1 MTPSFHIAKIP
12 RQRHFLAVFFI
23 SFMWGTFGVDRMY
36 MGKWGTGVA
45 KLLTLGGLGAWTLI
59 DLILV
64 MSGSMLDKQGRPML
78 QITEYKSFANKT
90 VLIFAI
96 VLGVVVLINGIA
108 LIAAVSQLMTQ
119 LQGGNLPGLDI
130 LKGSGL
136 NSDGLQQLG
145 L

>member
-1 MTPSFHIAKIP
+1 MTPALHITKIP

-36 MGKWGTGVA
+36 MGKWGTGIA
-45 KLLTLGGLGAWTLI
+45 KLITLGGLGVWTLI

-64 MSGSMLDKQGRPML
+64 MSGTMLDKQGRPMV

-90 VLIFAI
+90 ILIFA
-96 VLGVVVLINGIA
+96 VALGVVVLVNGVA
-108 LIAAVSQLMTQ
+108 LIASVSQLTTQ
-119 LQGGNLPGLDI
+119 LQGGNLPGLDM
-130 LKGSGL
+130 LKNSGL
-136 NSDGLQQLG
+136 NQDTLQQLG

>member
-1 MTPSFHIAKIP
+1 MTPALHITNIP

-36 MGKWGTGVA
+36 MGKWGTGII
-45 KLLTLGGLGAWTLI
+45 KLVTLGGLGVWTLI

-64 MSGSMLDKQGRPML
+64 MSGAMLDKQGRPML
-78 QITEYKSFANKT
+78 QIAEYKSFANKT

-96 VLGVVVLINGIA
+96 VLGIVVLVNGIA
-108 LIAAVSQLMTQ
+108 LIAAVSHLMTQ
-119 LQGGNLPGLDI
+119 LQGGTFPGLDI
-130 LKGSGL
+130 LKSSGL
-136 NSDGLQQLG
+136 NQDALQQLG